1 MIVAALVSATVL
13 PSCSSAKPPDL
24 LPTKAAAS
32 PGGAQTYSPAGLD
45 ASMMLPSSWKA
56 VPLTEGAQFAMSSA
70 AKPRQFMIAGRYGSF
85 LPISLTHLEAGRIKF
100 LQNHGAKITSKV
112 AGSIDGHPAA
122 RLTYLI
128 GAATTEVA
136 DTEYDVIIRSPLA
149 VGANQHQ
156 TVYSD
161 VEIVLGTARSAA
173 GQATPVF
180 DWIASTIKIQ

>member
-1 MIVAALVSATVL
+1 MAALVSATVL

-100 LQNHGAKITSKV
+100 LQNHGAKIMSKV